1 MKSIFLAF
9 SIFVFESSY
18 KTNFGFQEV
27 AKRTVTKSV
36 IEMENGDDEE
46 GDFGDEDLF
55 HQQVGKEELKVERRS

>member
-1 MKSIFLAF
+1 M
-9 SIFVFESSY
+9 
-18 KTNFGFQEV
+18 NFGFQEV

-55 HQQVGKEELKVERRS
+55 HQQVR